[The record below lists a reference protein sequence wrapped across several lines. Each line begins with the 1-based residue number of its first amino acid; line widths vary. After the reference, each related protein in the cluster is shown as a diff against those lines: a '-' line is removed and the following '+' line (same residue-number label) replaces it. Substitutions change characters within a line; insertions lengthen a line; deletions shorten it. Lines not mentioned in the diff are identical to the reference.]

1 MVDYVEK
8 YNLEVKNGMTKEE
21 FNIAVDFC
29 VKYIKNELSKQI
41 AQGLSFD
48 DEVMCVANRYA
59 CEEEVDALAK
69 LHDEECLDSAENFIK
84 KELHKAGVPVKIDN
98 NFKIGH
104 GHTLSVKIVM
114 PCYCQANCP
123 FCFNKQTSET
133 QVHDFNSFYEKLD
146 KSLELLFS
154 TIHNR
159 KISLDITGN
168 EPTFNVDEFN
178 KVLCLLKKYKDKYA
192 YFIDKIVLTTNGYH
206 LLDCI
211 DEVSLVVD
219 IVNISLHHYDYET
232 RRSEIFRTKY
242 IPSNED
248 IKIIN
253 QRLHEHGISTTSI
266 GVIYEPID
274 EYLDYV
280 IYLMKFADFSKEVGF
295 DNTRIRL
302 DFTDETGA
310 MNKIFN
316 YSFTEEIVQKQSGLS
331 TKILNR
337 NGFEI
342 RIYKGVKDLVD
353 YVIGVEMVIDDD
365 GKLYLDYNKRFPLEN
380 REYWY
385 DFNYN
390 IFVLQY

>member
-1 MVDYVEK
+1 MVDFVAK
-8 YNLEVKNGMTKEE
+8 YNIEVTNGMTKEE
-21 FNIAVDFC
+21 FNIAVDLC
-29 VKYIKNELSKQI
+29 VKYIKNELPKQI
-41 AQGLSFD
+41 AKGLCFD
-48 DEVMCVANRYA
+48 SEVMNTANFHIV
-59 CEEEVDALAK
+59 EEETEAIAK
-69 LHDEECLDSAENFIK
+69 WHDEEYLDSAENFIR
-84 KELHKAGVPVKIDN
+84 KELKRDSRPVKIDN

-133 QVHDFNSFYEKLD
+133 QVHDFNGFYESLKTSLD
-146 KSLELLFS
+146 LLFN

-168 EPTFNVDEFN
+168 EPTFNVKEF
-178 KVLCLLKKYKDKYA
+178 KQVLGLLKEYRDKYLP
-192 YFIDKIVLTTNGYH
+192 FIDKIVLTTNGYH

-211 DEVSLVVD
+211 DEIACVVD
-219 IVNISLHHYDYET
+219 IVNISVHHYDYEV
-232 RRSEIFRTKY
+232 RRSKIFRTKY
-242 IPSNED
+242 VPSNED
-248 IKIIN
+248 LKLIN
-253 QRLHEHGISTTSI
+253 QKLHGLGVKTTSI

-280 IYLMKFADFSKEVGF
+280 IYILQFADVSKELGF

-302 DFTDETGA
+302 DFTDETGS
-310 MNKIFN
+310 MDKIFN
-316 YSFTEEIVQKQSGLS
+316 YSFTEEIVQKQSGLH
-331 TKILNR
+331 TKIIDR
-337 NGFEI
+337 NGYEI
-342 RIYKGVKDLVD
+342 RVYKGVKDLVD

-390 IFVLQY
+390 IFPLE

>member
-8 YNLEVKNGMTKEE
+8 YGVDVKNGMTKAE

-29 VKYIKNELSKQI
+29 VKYIKNELPKQI

-48 DEVMCVANRYA
+48 DEVMCVANMYA
-59 CEEEVDALAK
+59 CEEESEILAK
-69 LHDEECLDSAENFIK
+69 RQDEEHLDSAENFIK
-84 KELHKAGVPVKIDN
+84 NELHKEYMPVKIDN
-98 NFKIGH
+98 DFKVGH

-133 QVHDFNSFYEKLD
+133 QVHDFNSFYENLD
-146 KSLELLFS
+146 KSLELLFG
-154 TIHNR
+154 TINNR
-159 KISLDITGN
+159 RISLDITGN
-168 EPTFNVDEFN
+168 EPTFNVKEFN

-192 YFIDKIVLTTNGYH
+192 NSIDKIVLTTNGYH

-211 DEVSLVVD
+211 DEISMVID
-219 IVNISLHHYDYET
+219 IVNISIHHYDYET
-232 RRSEIFRTKY
+232 RRSSIFRTKY

-248 IKIIN
+248 LKIIN
-253 QRLHEHGISTTSI
+253 QKLHAHGINTTSI

-274 EYLDYV
+274 EYLDYAL
-280 IYLMKFADFSKEVGF
+280 YLFKFSDFSKEVGF

-310 MNKIFN
+310 MTKIFN
-316 YSFTEEIVQKQSGLS
+316 YGFTEEIVQKQSGLF
-331 TKILNR
+331 TKIINR

-390 IFVLQY
+390 IFPLK